1 MTNEFKSKYFL
12 FIIPLVFL
20 SCLAIYSVKLP
31 NLIYAQDTNS
41 SLSTYQN
48 LTYGITIKDPHNWSI
63 IGSAG
68 VQDTDVDIIAF
79 LSPIQ
84 DDNVIVEVHQDKLG
98 NSNKDIGAYLSSL
111 SSLYKNDLKDF
122 KIIESNTNSF
132 LAGNKAYKLVYT
144 YTTGDGFRMKDME
157 IGTLIGNKVYYISY
171 DGRESVFDNYTPIVQ
186 SMADTFKVT
195 PTK

>member
-1 MTNEFKSKYFL
+1 MTYESKSKCFL

-20 SCLAIYSVKLP
+20 CCMVIYSVKPL
-31 NLIYAQDTNS
+31 NLVYAQDTNS

-48 LTYGITIKDPHNWSI
+48 STYGITIKYPHNWSI

-68 VQDTDVDIIAF
+68 VQDTDIDIVTF
-79 LSPIQ
+79 LSPVQ

-98 NSNKDIGAYLSSL
+98 NGIKDIGDYLSSL
-111 SSLYKNDLKDF
+111 SSLYKNNIKDF
-122 KIIESNTNSF
+122 NVIESNTNGF
-132 LAGNKAYKLVYT
+132 LAENKAYKLVFT

-157 IGTLIGNKVYYISY
+157 IGTLIGNKVYYIIY
-171 DGRESVFDNYTPIVQ
+171 DGRESVFDNYTPVVQ

>member
-1 MTNEFKSKYFL
+1 MTNESKSKYFL

-20 SCLAIYSVKLP
+20 SCLAIYSVKPL
-31 NLIYAQDTNS
+31 NLVYAQDTNS

-48 LTYGITIKDPHNWSI
+48 STYGITIKYPHNWSI

-68 VQDTDVDIIAF
+68 VQDTDIDIVTF
-79 LSPIQ
+79 LSPVQ
-84 DDNVIVEVHQDKLG
+84 DDNVIVEVHQDKQG
-98 NSNKDIGAYLSSL
+98 NSIRDIGAYLSST
-111 SSLYKNDLKDF
+111 SSLYKNNIKDF
-122 KIIESNTNSF
+122 KVIESNTNGF
-132 LAGNKAYKLVYT
+132 LAGNKAYKLVFT

-157 IGTLIGNKVYYISY
+157 IGTLIGNKIYYIIY
-171 DGRESVFDNYTPIVQ
+171 DGRESVFDNYTPVVQ